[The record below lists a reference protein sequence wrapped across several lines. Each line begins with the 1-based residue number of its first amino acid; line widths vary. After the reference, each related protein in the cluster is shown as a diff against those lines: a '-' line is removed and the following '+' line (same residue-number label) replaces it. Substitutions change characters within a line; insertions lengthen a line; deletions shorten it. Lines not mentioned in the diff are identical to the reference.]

1 MTKTK
6 QALQIECDE
15 VIERAEEL
23 TTKLRDAGRDPA
35 KIAEVTAGAIGL
47 SVGLARTLK
56 DFLQK

>member
-6 QALQIECDE
+6 QQLQAECDE
-15 VIERAEEL
+15 VIQLAADLNDQLRRA
-23 TTKLRDAGRDPA
+23 GNDPA
-35 KIAEVTAGAIGL
+35 KITEVTFGAISL